1 MDASQMC
8 CNLYPFLRAI
18 NIVLIILKWSVPLLL
33 VVLGTIDMVRAAAS
47 ADEKVVKEAQTT
59 FMKRLLYGVVIF
71 IIPFL
76 VNMVLFIAENFLV
89 SDNMELTNAT
99 SWISCWNDIV
109 KDEALTCTED
119 IYN

>member
-8 CNLYPFLRAI
+8 CNLYPFLRAL
-18 NIVLIILKWSVPLLL
+18 NVALTILKWSVPLLL

-47 ADEKVVKEAQTT
+47 ADEKVIKEAQTT

-76 VNMVLFIAENFLV
+76 VNVVLSIVENYLV
-89 SDNMELTNAT
+89 LDDMNLTDAT

-109 KDEALTCTED
+109 NDEALSCTEH